1 MSGLGGRLQ
10 SLSRRRIAFTIV
22 VLLLLGVFVLF
33 TGILL
38 LGPVL
43 LFFPDALGVNPDI
56 GPHRFHAMAISLVTW
71 TVIIGLL
78 AQLRTPRSNVAGHG
92 LALLNFVTLG
102 LAFGLTGY
110 DESLVPFMVLGGLM
124 LLATV
129 LHPARHEFLDSFNRR
144 RTNLLLLVLVF
155 VAAAPLLAYAATQV
169 GLQTGSVDQP
179 HVHGAAGHSQEVHE
193 EHVENGHF
201 VNTAALTF
209 IVIGAGLIASL
220 QPDGWWLPAW
230 FAGIV
235 PLLLGLLSL
244 LYPQPSSAFGPLW
257 SGAAVAWGLAFIA
270 AAEYTQTADAPT
282 LLGRLGFVPVGS

>member
-1 MSGLGGRLQ
+1 MSGLQGRFEDLTA
-10 SLSRRRIAFTIV
+10 RRIAFTVV

-71 TVIIGLL
+71 TVLIGLL
-78 AQLRTPRSNVAGHG
+78 AQLRSPRSNVAGHG

-102 LAFGLTGY
+102 LAFVLTGY
-110 DESLVPFMVLGGLM
+110 DESLVPFTVLGGLM

-129 LHPARHEFLDSFNRR
+129 LHPVGRGFLDSFDRR
-144 RTNLLLLVLVF
+144 RTNLLLLVLVL
-155 VAAAPLLAYAATQV
+155 VAAAPVLAYAATQID
-169 GLQTGSVDQP
+169 LQTGTVDQS
-179 HVHGAAGHSQEVHE
+179 HAHGAAGHSQAIHE

-201 VNTAALTF
+201 VNTAALSF

-220 QPDGWWLPAW
+220 RPDGWWLPAW

-235 PLLLGLLSL
+235 PVLLGLLSL

-257 SGAAVAWGLAFIA
+257 AGAAVAWGLTFIA
-270 AAEYTQTADAPT
+270 VTEFTQTRNAPT
-282 LLGRLGFVPVGS
+282 LLGRLGVVPVGS